1 MTPNNAIF
9 RKVMSICKK
18 NENARS
24 FDYLPKG
31 DEKYPFIFVGNV
43 NSEDENNS
51 DLIGVSNVDLDVYG
65 LRSDRNTL
73 DVIQMSLNNE
83 FIRLDEAFNYNVR
96 VTRIIADVRPDNTDT
111 QPLLRVM
118 FRLTIE
124 YTKKER

>member
-18 NENARS
+18 NARS

-96 VTRIIADVRPDNTDT
+96 VTRIVADVRPDNTDT